1 MYFSGCAASLFL
13 CYSAFV
19 GVDYPGA
26 ERGSYGIYTIF
37 SGDQLGFHAHKG
49 IGTIAATLN
58 GVLTEWRDYH
68 DIAVFAF
75 LHAVGCARWGVGNL
89 LSKVLQ

>member
-49 IGTIAATLN
+49 MVCLPSGEITTILPS
-58 GVLTEWRDYH
+58 
-68 DIAVFAF
+68 
-75 LHAVGCARWGVGNL
+75 L
-89 LSKVLQ
+89 LSFTL